1 MKKLSWPEWAVVTL
15 FGSGHSPV
23 APATVASALT
33 CIILWFIPPALRW
46 PGWLFVVPLFFLG
59 VGLSSRAIGA
69 FRVDTDPRFKSLR
82 RRDQKAEDPD
92 PVVIDEF
99 VGQWIT
105 LIAVPHTLLG
115 FAAAFV
121 VFRVFDIL
129 KPFGI
134 KALQDARGG
143 WGIMLDDVAAGLWG
157 AVLLVIVF
165 RVLPPLLR

>member
-33 CIILWFIPPALRW
+33 CIILWFIPPALSW
-46 PGWLFVVPLFFLG
+46 PGWLFVVPVFFVG
-59 VGLSSRAIGA
+59 VWLSSRAIGA
-69 FRVDTDPRFKSLR
+69 FRVDTELRFKSLR

-105 LIAVPHTLLG
+105 LLAAPHTLLG
-115 FAAAFV
+115 FAAALV

-134 KALQDARGG
+134 KALQDARRG

-157 AVLLVIVF
+157 AVLLVVA
-165 RVLPPLLR
+165 LRIIPAFLR